1 MFFSILSGEDF
12 RYTNDRVFSLDGQ
25 HISRCSPSEFSY
37 GASKLDEASMGV
49 FSKVT
54 HLNDVKFP
62 LSSEFLG
69 PEKMLLPSFVA
80 DLSNDQVSQT
90 VDNGVAESDGSVD
103 RYSNHYSKKRREMDS
118 TTILQSGSSVKLS
131 GIPKGRRSAD
141 YLPSEDDILASI
153 LGNQW
158 FKFVYFFF
166 VQY

>member
-37 GASKLDEASMGV
+37 GASKLDEASMGI

-54 HLNDVKFP
+54 HMNNVKFP
-62 LSSEFLG
+62 LSKEFLG
-69 PEKMLLPSFVA
+69 PEKMLVPSFVA
-80 DLSNDQVSQT
+80 DLSNYQGPQT

-103 RYSNHYSKKRREMDS
+103 RNSSHYSKKRREMDS

-131 GIPKGRRSAD
+131 GIPKSRRSAD
-141 YLPSEDDILASI
+141 YIPSEDDILASI
-153 LGNQW
+153 LGIPM
-158 FKFVYFFF
+158 V
-166 VQY
+166 